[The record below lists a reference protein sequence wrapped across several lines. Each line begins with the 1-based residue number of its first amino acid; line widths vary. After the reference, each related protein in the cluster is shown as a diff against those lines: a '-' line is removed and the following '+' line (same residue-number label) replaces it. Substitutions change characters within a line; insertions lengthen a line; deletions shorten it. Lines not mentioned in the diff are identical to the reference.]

1 MNDNYK
7 KELLNYLTGTIEFK
21 NNKNEP
27 LIKQVKTINN
37 SLENFIKQNY
47 DDLSE
52 KWEIRILLTRGDYI
66 LCFIDDFFWGENIP
80 MSKKGRWKKSFIV
93 VMDKNYNALKFIDK
107 YNSGTLF
114 NQFIKSNSDDQGKG
128 NLYLIDNVYNEDLSI
143 NRRRLLIIN
152 DFTLRNFEVN
162 LLNSYE
168 IPKYNNNLIEI
179 NKLIKNP
186 NQGKY
191 FLLYATDNTGGGLE
205 FVNNVGSENEWN
217 FYPYTGTKN
226 INWNGYLSC
235 QINWIDEEIDFKIF
249 CDYSITT
256 NQNNNSVAL
265 AILKSNKT
273 TETKTTIDDKNFSLP
288 IECKNVGQIIHS
300 LSIGN
305 KVLLETQTTLSTLED
320 TKYIVEYDLEDLS
333 YSIRYKKE
341 DYIDNSIDN
350 NSYESSYDSFGIFSI
365 NNQFYFIRNYAYYK
379 QTHNSDWN
387 ETNTEYYN
395 NDLYLYQIF
404 EDKVY
409 EFYIKDLEQENN
421 TRYNLFASNLYNLYE
436 FGLIFHNCIISIKE
450 IFNIFNHNG
459 LPNKN
464 ENSLVP
470 NSVELHSNDD
480 LVFAR
485 NIHNITIN
493 SNMTISSVEIPN
505 NYINDIDITNKKL
518 ISKTNLDLINNND
531 TFRKNIYEKLYLNF
545 INFLQII
552 DKNNN
557 NNKFN
562 SEASSF
568 LNNAVNTPC
577 NYDKTK
583 LYNKAI
589 LYYQNGSS
597 REIRYEYQ
605 NKQEY
610 SLNIV
615 LVINVD
621 DYLDKLELVSN
632 DKEITYQTIDLSNL
646 EIGKY
651 YNINQKLEVI

>member
-1 MNDNYK
+1 MTEEYK
-7 KELLNYLTGTIEFK
+7 KEILNYMIGKLGNKEQ
-21 NNKNEP
+21 KNEP
-27 LIKQVKTINN
+27 LIRQVTEISNN
-37 SLENFIKQNY
+37 LDSFIKEFY
-47 DDLSE
+47 PDLSTR
-52 KWEIRILLTRGDYI
+52 WNISILLSRGDYI
-66 LCFIDDFFWGENIP
+66 LCFIDDFIKSGTYF
-80 MSKKGRWKKSFIV
+80 GRWKKTFIV
-93 VMDKNYNALKFIDK
+93 VLNKNYNPVRYIDS
-107 YNSGTLF
+107 YNSGTMF
-114 NQFIKSNSDDQGKG
+114 GQFMNLNSDDTGTG
-128 NLYLIDNVYNEDLSI
+128 NIYITDTIYNDNKTV

-152 DFTLRNFEVN
+152 DFTLTNFEVR
-162 LLNSYE
+162 LLSSFE
-168 IPKYNNNLIEI
+168 IPKYNNNII
-179 NKLIKNP
+179 AIKQLIKNP
-186 NQGKY
+186 NTGRY
-191 FLLYATDNTGGGLE
+191 LMLYTVNNTGGALE

-217 FYPYTGTKN
+217 FYPYKGTKN
-226 INWNGYLSC
+226 INWSGYLKGQASW
-235 QINWIDEEIDFKIF
+235 NDDKLNFKIF
-249 CDYSITT
+249 CDYAIS
-256 NQNNNSVAL
+256 NSSNNNSIAFVVL
-265 AILKSNKT
+265 QNQVSN
-273 TETKTTIDDKNFSLP
+273 ETKETIDYKNLSLP
-288 IECKNVGQIIHS
+288 IECKNVGQIVNM
-300 LSIGN
+300 LFEGN
-305 KVLLETQTTLSTLED
+305 KALIETTTTLSTLD
-320 TKYIVEYDLEDLS
+320 STKYIIEYDIDNSS

-341 DYIDNSIDN
+341 DYIDNTIDK
-350 NSYESSYDSFGIFSI
+350 NSFEVSFDSFNLFSI
-365 NNQFYFIRNYAYYK
+365 NGQLYFIRNYVYYK
-379 QTHNSDWN
+379 NTHNEDFSISNN
-387 ETNTEYYN
+387 EYFN

-404 EDKVY
+404 EDEVY
-409 EFYIKDLEQENN
+409 EFYIKDLEQEDNINYKLSVSN
-421 TRYNLFASNLYNLYE
+421 TYNLYE
-436 FGLIFHNCIISIKE
+436 FGLIFHKYIINIKE
-450 IFNIFNHNG
+450 VFNVFNYNG
-459 LPNKN
+459 LPNRN
-464 ENSLVP
+464 EDCLVP
-470 NSVELHSNDD
+470 NSVELYSNDD

-552 DKNNN
+552 DRNNN

-568 LNNAVNTPC
+568 LNNAVNTPY

-610 SLNIV
+610 SLNIA

-646 EIGKY
+646 KIGKY